1 VGKKERKKRL
11 QGSLSLPSKKGML
24 ANSLLLWGK
33 KKKKRCIFTQH
44 LHKDGFDGMWVVRQL
59 NSA

>member
-33 KKKKRCIFTQH
+33 KKKKDVFSHSICTKMA
-44 LHKDGFDGMWVVRQL
+44 LMACGLLD
-59 NSA
+59 N